1 MVVWFSIGEPFI
13 ITSFFITVLFS
24 VLLFVSRDARE
35 PLKCLTPE
43 ERKEINQ
50 RENSRLGLFSAKNYP
65 LSGRER
71 ALKIYLDNS
80 PSKSDDAD

>member
-1 MVVWFSIGEPFI
+1 M
-13 ITSFFITVLFS
+13 ITA
-24 VLLFVSRDARE
+24 LLLSHIFRDARE
-35 PLKCLTPE
+35 PLKYLTPE

-50 RENSRLGLFSAKNYP
+50 RESNRLGLFSVKNYS

>member
-1 MVVWFSIGEPFI
+1 MFCY
-13 ITSFFITVLFS
+13 
-24 VLLFVSRDARE
+24 RDSRE
-35 PLKCLTPE
+35 PLKYLTPE

-50 RENSRLGLFSAKNYP
+50 RERSRLGLLGVRNHS